1 MGFSD
6 IPAFFGAKRRVRVG
20 TKSSYNVTVLGKQ
33 KAENFDL
40 EGPRWTVLAYL
51 AEQGPAS
58 VSEVVKETNLG
69 EEKVKLILRGLMQ
82 NGYVQAVTQD

>member
-1 MGFSD
+1 M
-6 IPAFFGAKRRVRVG
+6 
-20 TKSSYNVTVLGKQ
+20 
-33 KAENFDL
+33 
-40 EGPRWTVLAYL
+40 AYL